1 MTTPRPPARSQVV
14 SPRVLGEAQGV
25 LASMKALHHGQSASL
40 VPPELGSCASSAR
53 VWRLWEARHSQSRG
67 QATGSQPLPQ
77 VLELAASKVAD
88 STAFDHV
95 GGVKEKTIA
104 AQRAGIKRII
114 FPKAN
119 RRDYDDLAEN
129 LRDGLEAHFA
139 ERYEDVFEIVFG
151 AAAGP
156 GDASA

>member
-53 VWRLWEARHSQSRG
+53 VWRLWAARHSQSRG

-88 STAFDHV
+88 FTAFDHV
-95 GGVKEKTIA
+95 GLGVLPA
-104 AQRAGIKRII
+104 ASHLLSGVQLWAMSLPGEDPRATRAR
-114 FPKAN
+114 PP
-119 RRDYDDLAEN
+119 L
-129 LRDGLEAHFA
+129 
-139 ERYEDVFEIVFG
+139 
-151 AAAGP
+151 
-156 GDASA
+156 